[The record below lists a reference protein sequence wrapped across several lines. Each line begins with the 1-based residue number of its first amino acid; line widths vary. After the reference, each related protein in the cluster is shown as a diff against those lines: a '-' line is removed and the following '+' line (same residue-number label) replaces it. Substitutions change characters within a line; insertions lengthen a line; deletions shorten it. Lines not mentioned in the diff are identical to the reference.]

1 MKGYGIS
8 YISPDLEHGD
18 YYTRMDYKKN
28 PARKKSRSYTSETSQ
43 RVLKTAKKKAR
54 NDAKTQI
61 LKQLND

>member
-1 MKGYGIS
+1 MKAYGIT

-43 RVLKTAKKKAR
+43 RVLKAAKKKAR
-54 NDAKTQI
+54 GMAKTEI
-61 LKQLND
+61 FKQLNN